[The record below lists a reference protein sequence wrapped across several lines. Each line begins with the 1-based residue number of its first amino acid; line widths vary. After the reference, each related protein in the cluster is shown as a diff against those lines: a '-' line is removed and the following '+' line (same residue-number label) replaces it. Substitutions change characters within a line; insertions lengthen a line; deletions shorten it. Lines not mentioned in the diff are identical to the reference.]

1 MLFCFHV
8 FGPFLELPERAPP
21 LRQAVVARKETL
33 QPLQPWNRPLG
44 KVTLKRAGALFNLS
58 IQLETSVVA
67 ELRDFETCMCVY
79 KCIHVRVR
87 CDRT

>member
-1 MLFCFHV
+1 MYLVLLGASSEGTIIKTGC
-8 FGPFLELPERAPP
+8 
-21 LRQAVVARKETL
+21 VARKETL

-58 IQLETSVVA
+58 VQLETSVVA
-67 ELRDFETCMCVY
+67 ELRDFETCMCAY

-87 CDRT
+87 CDHT